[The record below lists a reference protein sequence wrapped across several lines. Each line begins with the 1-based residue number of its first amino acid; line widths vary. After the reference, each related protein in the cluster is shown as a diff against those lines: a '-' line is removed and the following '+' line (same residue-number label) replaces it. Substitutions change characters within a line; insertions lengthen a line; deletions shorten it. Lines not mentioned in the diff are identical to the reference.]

1 MPRFS
6 LGRSVGGGEG
16 EGGGGGLPQ
25 AQVDARIAS
34 FAASFAQTGLKGN
47 SYYDY
52 ADRTIVALADRDD
65 ATKITIALDTGT
77 LYDVHIEQNSDLIH
91 LVDVDTGTAI
101 RFSEGN
107 TLWLGRV
114 ELFTKVSDV
123 WTFKVNFF
131 MRRST
136 FTTDANIHVEFGA
149 IPHSRT
155 SFFYGYS
162 QTERIPDDLSAS
174 HNVVTNGV
182 KRWVG
187 NANENIHGGIAHT
200 LLNSND
206 ITNADIKADFT
217 NTAIQIDESGHFH
230 FRFKAFGNQYSEGH
244 VRVRVYKVMSGTDD
258 VALITIGPWFN
269 QLDTRSTEPDRQLIA
284 EYFDEEQYVTVSS
297 GDQFV
302 VVMAEYV
309 NTRNILA
316 GYLELERV
324 D

>member
-1 MPRFS
+1 MPRFN
-6 LGRSVGGGEG
+6 LGRSVGGGG
-16 EGGGGGLPQ
+16 DGATGGLSQ
-25 AQVDARIAS
+25 AQVDARIT
-34 FAASFAQTGLKGN
+34 SFAQTGLKGN

-77 LYDVHIEQNSDLIH
+77 VYDVHIEQDSDLIH
-91 LVDVDTGTAI
+91 LVDVDTGTSI

-114 ELFTKVSDV
+114 ELFTKVGGV
-123 WTFKVNFF
+123 WAFKINFF

-230 FRFKAFGNQYSEGH
+230 FRIKAFGNQSADAN
-244 VRVRVYKVMSGTDD
+244 VRVRVYKVMSGADD
-258 VALITIGPWFN
+258 VALLTIGPWFN
-269 QLDTRSTEPDRQLIA
+269 TLGNSPPADADTELVA
-284 EYFDEEQYVTVSS
+284 EYFDEEQYVTVTS
-297 GDQFV
+297 GDQFI
-302 VVMAEYV
+302 VVMSEYG
-309 NTRNILA
+309 NSAAILA